1 MKAIGLKKSLPI
13 DQEESFIS
21 FETEKPQPKS
31 RDLLVKIKAVSVN
44 PVDFKVRQS
53 SAKDKELDE
62 PKILGWDAVG
72 VVEAIGDEVSLFK
85 DGDEVYY
92 AGDITRPGCDA
103 EYQLIDERIVGHKPK
118 NLSYEESA
126 AMPLTALTAW
136 ECIFDRLRI
145 EKDGGKGQSILIIG
159 GAGGVG
165 SIAIP
170 LAKKLTQL
178 EVVTTASRKET
189 EQWCLDKGADA
200 VVNHK
205 DLVNSVKEKGYS
217 EFDYI
222 LNVVDTEMHWEA
234 TAELIKPQGS
244 FCTIVETKNPLD
256 MNKIKNKSVS
266 FHWELMFTRSMFQT
280 DDMIRQHEILEELAE
295 LLDSGTIK
303 STLNKTIN
311 GLTPASF
318 KEAHK
323 LQESGKAIGK
333 TVILF

>member
-1 MKAIGLKKSLPI
+1 MKAVGIKKSLPI
-13 DQEESFIS
+13 DQEESFIV
-21 FETEKPQPKS
+21 FETEKPTPQK
-31 RDLLVKIKAVSVN
+31 RDLLIKIKAVAVN
-44 PVDFKVRQS
+44 PVDYKVRQG
-53 SAKDKELDE
+53 SAKDKVLEE

-72 VVEAIGDEVSLFK
+72 VVEATGPDVELFK
-85 DGDEVYY
+85 EGDEVYY
-92 AGDITRPGCDA
+92 AGDITRPGCNA
-103 EYQLIDERIVGHKPK
+103 EYQLIDERLVGHKPK
-118 NLSYEESA
+118 NLSDAEAA

-136 ECIFDRLRI
+136 ECIFDRLDI
-145 EKDGGKGQSILIIG
+145 KKDGGEGKSILIIG

-165 SIAIP
+165 SVAIQ
-170 LAKKLTQL
+170 LAKKLTKL

-189 EQWCLDKGADA
+189 EEWCLDKGADA

-205 DLVNSVKEKGYS
+205 DLINSVKEKGYK

-222 LNVVDTEMHWEA
+222 LNVVDTEAHWDA
-234 TAELIKPQGS
+234 TAELIKPQGK
-244 FCTIVETKNPLD
+244 FCTIVETKEPLN

-280 DDMIRQHEILEELAE
+280 EDMIAQHKILEELAE
-295 LLDSGTIK
+295 LLDNGTIK

-311 GLTPASF
+311 GLTPDSF

-333 TVILF
+333 TVIVF